1 MGSRAERSPREP
13 FGINRVGWIFAKVL
27 VLFLNGATFFT
38 AGEGFTVTHNGN
50 VISGKQ

>member
-13 FGINRVGWIFAKVL
+13 FGIGWIFAKVL